1 MGSGAEAGPQ
11 NTTEQSRYTYKVWVS
26 ARAVG
31 PVMRPSAR
39 AGTGWDGLAV
49 QVQVRCMHPAGLLGP
64 RRVK

>member
-1 MGSGAEAGPQ
+1 MTGGVRGGSGP
-11 NTTEQSRYTYKVWVS
+11 TEQWRYTYKVWVS
-26 ARAVG
+26 ARAMG
-31 PVMRPSAR
+31 PVMGPSAR

>member
-1 MGSGAEAGPQ
+1 MTGGVRGGSGP
-11 NTTEQSRYTYKVWVS
+11 TEQWRYTYKVWVS
-26 ARAVG
+26 ARAGG